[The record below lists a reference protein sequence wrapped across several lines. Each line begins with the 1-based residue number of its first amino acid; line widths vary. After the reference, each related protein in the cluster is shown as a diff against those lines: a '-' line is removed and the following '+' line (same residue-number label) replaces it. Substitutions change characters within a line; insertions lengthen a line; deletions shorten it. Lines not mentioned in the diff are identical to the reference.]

1 MKSIFKVV
9 YSQIFNSN
17 LQEKCMRMVITC
29 QTLSSCTGSSAVEH
43 IFFFFSLSGRTIL
56 LSTHHMDEA
65 DILGDRIAILSNGQL
80 KCCGS
85 SMFLKNNIGDGYH
98 LTLVKAE
105 PEYTS
110 PEEENDD
117 NDDGKNILCLFR

>member
-1 MKSIFKVV
+1 
-9 YSQIFNSN
+9 
-17 LQEKCMRMVITC
+17 
-29 QTLSSCTGSSAVEH
+29 
-43 IFFFFSLSGRTIL
+43 
-56 LSTHHMDEA
+56 MDEA

-105 PEYTS
+105 PEDVS
-110 PEEENDD
+110 HEEEENDD
-117 NDDGKNILCLFR
+117 GTKDFLCFDDDDDDDNMTSSSTICITIRLNTPSTCDSNLVNLLWSKKESLFGEKVTDKISG

>member
-1 MKSIFKVV
+1 MNTFLV
-9 YSQIFNSN
+9 
-17 LQEKCMRMVITC
+17 
-29 QTLSSCTGSSAVEH
+29 
-43 IFFFFSLSGRTIL
+43 FSLSGRTIL

>member
-1 MKSIFKVV
+1 
-9 YSQIFNSN
+9 
-17 LQEKCMRMVITC
+17 
-29 QTLSSCTGSSAVEH
+29 
-43 IFFFFSLSGRTIL
+43 
-56 LSTHHMDEA
+56 MDEA

-105 PEYTS
+105 PEDAS
-110 PEEENDD
+110 HEEEENDD
-117 NDDGKNILCLFR
+117 GKNSFLCDDDTI